1 MDKQKMI
8 INRKP
13 LLICTVFLAIIV
25 NLGVFPIINFNPEN
39 PVNLGFFKLVIIT
52 MAVIFSVY
60 LGTLEAFFFPKWSVL
75 GIFLFNITISLCGLC
90 CRYIL
95 EFGEISNTYNFT
107 LANVL
112 FQVMFLS
119 CIATLSNH
127 WKQRTH

>member
-1 MDKQKMI
+1 MDKLKMI
-8 INRKP
+8 KNRKP
-13 LLICTVFLAIIV
+13 LLFCIVFLAIIV
-25 NLGVFPIINFNPEN
+25 NLGFFPIINFNPEN

-60 LGTLEAFFFPKWSVL
+60 LGTFEAFFFPKWSIL
-75 GIFLFNITISLCGLC
+75 RSFLLNVAISLCGLC

-112 FQVMFLS
+112 FQVMFFS
-119 CIATLSNH
+119 CIATLSNY